1 VKNEL
6 ESASRDEPLSVLIA
20 DIGAVPTPKPDKVS
34 VTESEVQVP
43 ESEISS
49 ILQSEGAKKT
59 LLNGPCTADSSV
71 ESGEMTFGGGDRTG
85 LFLLIERIKDC
96 VGEVGGGIEAR
107 NATARGAAVTGHV
120 SAATDSS
127 SRSVSDN
134 NNDDTTSNNDSS
146 ADNTGM
152 NSTNCVC
159 NNISNNA
166 MHDRPKIS
174 LSDVTPQDK
183 EKEREKERAKSAQI
197 IAIAKES
204 TAASEQERIHS
215 QGEAKARLACRL
227 KDRSHPPI
235 PTPTLPSSG
244 DAKIAGKIGTVR
256 VGSGQGEDGMNGVK
270 DPLQP
275 DVGVGLRDNVHSTD
289 GARAHNSS
297 STDTD
302 GRTPS
307 LCISQLLYDLNSAD
321 LKKDISKRLFITH
334 AQYKF
339 AYKIACDM
347 CRKK

>member
-1 VKNEL
+1 VRNEL

-43 ESEISS
+43 ESKTSS
-49 ILQSEGAKKT
+49 TLQSEDVEEI

-96 VGEVGGGIEAR
+96 VGKGGGGTEAR
-107 NATARGAAVTGHV
+107 NATATGAAVTGHV

-127 SRSVSDN
+127 SRGVSSN
-134 NNDDTTSNNDSS
+134 NNNNTTSNSDSS
-146 ADNTGM
+146 ADNTGT
-152 NSTNCVC
+152 NSTNCVRS
-159 NNISNNA
+159 NISNNA
-166 MHDRPKIS
+166 THDRPKIS
-174 LSDVTPQDK
+174 LSDVTPQSK
-183 EKEREKERAKSAQI
+183 EKERENERAKSAQI

-227 KDRSHPPI
+227 KDRSHPPT
-235 PTPTLPSSG
+235 PTPPSSG
-244 DAKIAGKIGTVR
+244 DAEIAGKIGTVC
-256 VGSGQGEDGMNGVK
+256 VGSDQGEDGMNGVE

-275 DVGVGLRDNVHSTD
+275 DIGVGLRDDVHSTD
-289 GARAHNSS
+289 GTRAHNRSS
-297 STDTD
+297 RDTD

-307 LCISQLLYDLNSAD
+307 LCISQLLYDLNSVD
-321 LKKDISKRLFITH
+321 LKTDVSKRLFITH